1 MTTRLRATPAKS
13 ASGARIGID
22 STASPEDDGTRKESS
37 VWLSSIR
44 LMKATGASPPSAAS
58 RACRM
63 VSVILP
69 ASMTTTMPRA
79 TPMISATPSRSRAP
93 LTKVSTK
100 VCSSIFVEASN
111 FATKKVT
118 IAMPRNSADIWPIHQ
133 PSAITP

>member
-1 MTTRLRATPAKS
+1 
-13 ASGARIGID
+13 
-22 STASPEDDGTRKESS
+22 
-37 VWLSSIR
+37 
-44 LMKATGASPPSAAS
+44 
-58 RACRM
+58 M

-69 ASMTTTMPRA
+69 ASMITTMPRA

-133 PSAITP
+133 PRAITP